1 MKSFL
6 KKLFSLALA
15 LMLAGTGAGMAEVN
29 PMYEKGG
36 EEWYREVLARSLV
49 SPGSNLRL
57 KNVIA
62 RARAGEEITIA
73 VIGGS
78 ITEGAG
84 AARYQDCWASLTAR
98 RFGRL
103 FGTNGGKNVKLVNA
117 GVGGTPSTFGLMRY
131 QRDVVERVTDPDG
144 LPDIVIIEFSVNDW
158 GEPTGHRCFE
168 ALVRTALAQPNDPAV
183 ILLFAVF
190 KNGFNLQDELRRI
203 GDAYG
208 LPMVS
213 IRDGVYP
220 EVGVHLT
227 AEEFF
232 YDEYHPT
239 SLGHAIMSD
248 CLLRAI
254 GAADD
259 AEPSEN
265 DADISAGPVFGADW
279 VGLRTVYAGR
289 ETEGVTVSR
298 GGFAHDDH
306 SSYTNTPVGRVCGE
320 NFFHSAGDPDDPLTV
335 TGKFKKLLV
344 AFKAARGS
352 DWGRAEILVD
362 GKVRAVVGGGNDKW
376 GQSEVVLC
384 LNEAVAEEHTVEIRM
399 TEATKDKK
407 FTITCLGIVP

>member
-15 LMLAGTGAGMAEVN
+15 LMLAGTGAGMAEVK
-29 PMYEKGG
+29 PMYARGSED
-36 EEWYREVLARSLV
+36 WYQKVLERSLV

-73 VIGGS
+73 TIGGS
-78 ITEGAG
+78 ITEGGG
-84 AARYQDCWASLTAR
+84 AARYQDCWAYLTAE
-98 RFGRL
+98 RFGRI
-103 FGTNGGKNVKLVNA
+103 FGTNWGKNVKLVNA

-168 ALVRTALAQPNDPAV
+168 ALVRTALSQPNEPAV

-213 IRDGVYP
+213 IRDGAFP
-220 EVGVHLT
+220 EVGNHWT

-232 YDEYHPT
+232 YDDYHPT
-239 SLGHAIMSD
+239 SLGHAVMSD
-248 CLLRAI
+248 CLLAAI

-259 AEPSEN
+259 AEPSGS
-265 DADISAGPVFGADW
+265 DAAMAGPVFGADW

-298 GGFAHDDH
+298 GGFAHDDR
-306 SSYTNTPVGRVCGE
+306 SSYANMPVGRVCGE
-320 NFFHSAGDPDDPLTV
+320 NFFHDAGDPDDPLTV
-335 TGKFKKLLV
+335 TGKFRKLLV
-344 AFKAARGS
+344 AFKAARGD
-352 DWGRAEILVD
+352 DWGRAEIVVD
-362 GKVRAVVGGGNDKW
+362 GKVRAVVGGGSDKW

-384 LNEAVAEEHTVEIRM
+384 LDEADAEEHTVEIRM

>member
-1 MKSFL
+1 MKNFL
-6 KKLFSLALA
+6 KKLLSLALA
-15 LMLAGTGAGMAEVN
+15 LLLVGMEAGMAEVN
-29 PMYEKGG
+29 PMYARGG
-36 EEWYREVLARSLV
+36 EDWYRDVLARSLM

-73 VIGGS
+73 TIGGS

-84 AARYQDCWASLTAR
+84 ARRYQDSWAYLTAA

-168 ALVRTALAQPNDPAV
+168 ALVRTVLAQPNEPAV

-190 KNGFNLQDELRRI
+190 RNGFNLQDDLRKI
-203 GDAYG
+203 GDAYD

-213 IRDGVYP
+213 IRDGVFP
-220 EVGVHLT
+220 EVGVHWT

-239 SLGHAIMSD
+239 TMGHAVMSD
-248 CLLRAI
+248 CLLTAI

-259 AEPSEN
+259 AEPSES
-265 DADISAGPVFGADW
+265 DAIVTAGPVFGADW
-279 VGLRTVYAGR
+279 VGLRTIYAGR
-289 ETEGVTVSR
+289 ETEGITVSR
-298 GGFAHDDH
+298 GGFAHDDR
-306 SSYTNTPVGRVCGE
+306 SSYSNTPVGRVCGE
-320 NFFHSAGDPDDPLTV
+320 NFFHSAGDSDEPLTV

-344 AFKAARGS
+344 AFKAASGS
-352 DWGRAEILVD
+352 DWGRAEIVVD
-362 GKVRAVVGGGNDKW
+362 GKVRTIVGGGSDKW

-384 LNEAVAEEHTVEIRM
+384 LNEAVAAEHTVEIRM